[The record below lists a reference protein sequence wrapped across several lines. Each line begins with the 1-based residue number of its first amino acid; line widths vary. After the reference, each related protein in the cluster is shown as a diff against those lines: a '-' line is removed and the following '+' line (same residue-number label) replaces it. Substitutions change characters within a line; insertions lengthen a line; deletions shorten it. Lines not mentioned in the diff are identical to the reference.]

1 MKYFKHQ
8 MILNLLFKDRIYSAT
23 NKGWDFNVD
32 LKLFKYDGIKINF
45 YNLFLI
51 CQRKKI
57 KCTASLATEL

>member
-51 CQRKKI
+51 TFFILNDLSKK
-57 KCTASLATEL
+57 KN

>member
-8 MILNLLFKDRIYSAT
+8 MILDLLFKDRIYSAT

-51 CQRKKI
+51 TFFILNDLSKK
-57 KCTASLATEL
+57 KN